1 MVVECFFRIQI
12 TTWAITKLFYNWFKK
27 KCIFVVRR
35 PVGQQI
41 TNQICFKVLVMI
53 CLNNNY
59 LLKKNPNIWSFKIW
73 TFSYIIIQSSSFKEV
88 NKDYKWLRPP
98 SSLKSKSFFFF
109 RSYNVCTLFI
119 NIFNVKE
126 KKENFRQR
134 SDSKQYVQLI
144 HIGNMFSYR

>member
-12 TTWAITKLFYNWFKK
+12 TTWAITKLFHNWFKK
-27 KCIFVVRR
+27 MYFRSQEA
-35 PVGQQI
+35 GWSTNYQSDLLQSFSYDMFEQQLFI
-41 TNQICFKVLVMI
+41 KEKSKHL
-53 CLNNNY
+53 
-59 LLKKNPNIWSFKIW
+59 SFKIW
-73 TFSYIIIQSSSFKEV
+73 TFSYIVIQSSSFKEV